1 MGSGMGRGIS
11 KVSIGKRV
19 GNITCIRIGIIDSN
33 I

>member
-1 MGSGMGRGIS
+1 MGSGMAVVLGN
-11 KVSIGKRV
+11 VSIGKRV